1 MKKFEA
7 ILLVLAIILKSN
19 NAVSQEESNNK
30 KQIEPIFSYT
40 ADAARNFSGGI
51 KKGNA
56 YIGLIDAG
64 VILHTDKYWKNGEF
78 TIELQNGHGENL
90 SENYIGDA
98 QLVSNIENG
107 NYTYLYQA
115 YYRQSFEN
123 GYIFSGIHDLN
134 SEFCTSEYGASLTN
148 SSFGMFSTFSLN
160 FPVSMYP
167 KTSLALA
174 GCYKQNENI
183 RHRLGFY
190 DGDAGSLD
198 DEKYNLSWSISANQG
213 LLTIYELECNI
224 PSINQVL
231 KIGSYYHSG
240 KFYNTSRTDSVIK
253 GNYGFYGIIDQT
265 IYKNNEKTLGAFM
278 QISYAPDKININ
290 DWYAGFGVSYSGIC
304 PKCIQDALSLGI
316 ALARIDK
323 KIETDLELN
332 YHIYVCKHLSLQPT
346 IHYVINPG
354 VIARLDNAF
363 AAYLRLNV
371 VL

>member
-1 MKKFEA
+1 MKKNDL
-7 ILLVLAIILKSN
+7 ISLAIISVLAVSH
-19 NAVSQEESNNK
+19 NAVSQEQSNE
-30 KQIEPIFSYT
+30 KQIEPFFSYT
-40 ADAARNFSGGI
+40 SDIARNFSGGI

-64 VILHTDKYWKNGEF
+64 IILHTDKYWKNGEF
-78 TIELQNGHGENL
+78 TLELQNGHGRKL
-90 SENYIGDA
+90 SEQCIGDA

-115 YYRQSFEN
+115 FYKQSFEN
-123 GYIFSGIHDLN
+123 GYVFCGIHDLN

-174 GCYKQNENI
+174 GCYEQNENI
-183 RHRLGFY
+183 KHHIGFY

-198 DEKYNLSWSISANQG
+198 DEKYNLSWSVSANQG

-224 PSINQVL
+224 PNINQVF

-240 KFYNTSRTDSVIK
+240 KFYNTSHADSLIK

-265 IYKNNEKTLGAFM
+265 IFKNNEKALGAFM
-278 QISYAPDKININ
+278 QISYAPDNSNVN

-304 PKCIQDALSLGI
+304 PKCIHDALSLGI
-316 ALARIDK
+316 ALARIDNK
-323 KIETDLELN
+323 YETDIELN
-332 YHIYVCKHLSLQPT
+332 YQIHVCKHISLQPAM
-346 IHYVINPG
+346 HYVINPG
-354 VIARLDNAF
+354 AIAGLDNAF
-363 AAYLRLNV
+363 AAFLRLNV
-371 VL
+371 EL